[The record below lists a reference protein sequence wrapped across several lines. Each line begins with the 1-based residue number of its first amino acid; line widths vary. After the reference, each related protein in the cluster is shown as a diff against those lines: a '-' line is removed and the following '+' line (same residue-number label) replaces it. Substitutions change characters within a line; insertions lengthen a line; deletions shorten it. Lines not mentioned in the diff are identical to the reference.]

1 MKNIQTALLSDID
14 KFLEESGLSDTY
26 IGKKACN
33 NSELV
38 KRLRDGGRIWP
49 ETEQKLRAW
58 MLVRL
63 QSDRARKAEA
73 AKAAG

>member
-14 KFLEESGLSDTY
+14 KFLEESGLSETY
-26 IGKKACN
+26 LGKTACN

-38 KRLRDGGRIWP
+38 KRLRNGGRIWP
-49 ETEQKLRAW
+49 ETEQRLRAW
-58 MLVRL
+58 MLVRQ
-63 QSDRARKAEA
+63 QSDRRKA